1 MRGMILFSKF
11 TGNVSLVFSRSN
23 ASTSR
28 GAYYDE
34 DDRSLRCWHGGP
46 VEEFS
51 KEWVLKFDEHG
62 RSL

>member
-1 MRGMILFSKF
+1 MRGMILIGKI

-28 GAYYDE
+28 GTYYDE
-34 DDRSLRCWHGGP
+34 DDRLLRCWYGGP

-51 KEWVLKFDEHG
+51 KEWVLKFDE
-62 RSL
+62 RERML

>member
-1 MRGMILFSKF
+1 MRGMIMIGKI

-23 ASTSR
+23 TSTGR

-34 DDRSLRCWHGGP
+34 DDRSLRWWHGGP

-62 RSL
+62 RML

>member
-1 MRGMILFSKF
+1 MRGMILFGKF
-11 TGNVSLVFSRSN
+11 TGSVSLVFTRSN

-28 GAYYDE
+28 GVCYDA
-34 DDRSLRCWHGGP
+34 DDRTLRLWRGGP

-51 KEWVLKFDEHG
+51 KDWVLKFDEHG

>member
-1 MRGMILFSKF
+1 MRGMILFTKF
-11 TGNVSLVFSRSN
+11 TGNVSLVFSRSIV
-23 ASTSR
+23 STSR

-34 DDRSLRCWHGGP
+34 DDRSLRCWHSGP

-51 KEWVLKFDEHG
+51 KDWVLKFDEHG